1 MDMVNDPRLV
11 RVYLMID
18 ALDECDFE
26 LHQLLD
32 LITRFNSEPS
42 SKVKWLV
49 ASRSRPDIEERLR
62 PDNLHLKI
70 SLELN
75 LSHISYA
82 VNTFINFKVQKLAEQ
97 KKYNNKLH
105 KQVKSYLYVDCAS
118 GC

>member
-75 LSHISYA
+75 SSHILYT
-82 VNTFINFKVQKLAEQ
+82 VNAFINLKVQELVE
-97 KKYNNKLH
+97 
-105 KQVKSYLYVDCAS
+105 
-118 GC
+118 